1 MLINSYSTAETVS
14 ANLAQVRQIILDHLK
29 DYSVQVYLFGSHA
42 RGDARPT
49 SDIDV
54 GILPKASLPIGL
66 LAELREALFE
76 SLIPVTVDLV
86 DLSQTDED
94 FKQQI
99 LQEAIVWNV

>member
-1 MLINSYSTAETVS
+1 MYSQTKAETP
-14 ANLAQVRQIILDHLK
+14 NLAQVRQIILDHLK
-29 DYSVQVYLFGSHA
+29 DYSVQLYLFGSHA
-42 RGDARPT
+42 RGEARPT

-54 GILPKASLPIGL
+54 GILPKAPLPIGL

-86 DLSQTDED
+86 DLSDED

-99 LQEAIVWNV
+99 LPEAIVWNV

>member
-1 MLINSYSTAETVS
+1 MNSQPAVDII
-14 ANLAQVRQIILDHLK
+14 NLAEVRQIIFNYLK
-29 DYSVQVYLFGSHA
+29 DYSVQLYLFGSHA

-54 GILPKASLPIGL
+54 GILPKAPLPIGL

-86 DLSQTDED
+86 DLSQSDEE
-94 FKQQI
+94 FRQQI
-99 LQEAIVWNV
+99 LLEAIEWNV